1 MTINQRDHVVGL
13 LDHEEWNLH
22 NGGSITALENA
33 ATVANKG
40 RRGALA
46 ITPAAAE
53 PVPKAP
59 AAA

>member
-1 MTINQRDHVVGL
+1 MTGY
-13 LDHEEWNLH
+13 
-22 NGGSITALENA
+22 TALENA

>member
-1 MTINQRDHVVGL
+1 MK
-13 LDHEEWNLH
+13 
-22 NGGSITALENA
+22 NGIC
-33 ATVANKG
+33 KG